1 MIKRDDNKESGNEN
15 FLENI
20 AIEDV
25 GFPVNRNEMRL
36 KKVAQSAEY
45 ASITA
50 DSNIIELGRE
60 LGANNDSITGSTTT
74 TGSNI
79 LITCEEDDENKV
91 KSMEYGKSNLVH
103 ISLFVR

>member
-1 MIKRDDNKESGNEN
+1 M
-15 FLENI
+15 
-20 AIEDV
+20 EDI

-79 LITCEEDDENKV
+79 LITFIRL
-91 KSMEYGKSNLVH
+91 YPPGNLLLNFFFTLLSGT
-103 ISLFVR
+103 ILLPSTWS